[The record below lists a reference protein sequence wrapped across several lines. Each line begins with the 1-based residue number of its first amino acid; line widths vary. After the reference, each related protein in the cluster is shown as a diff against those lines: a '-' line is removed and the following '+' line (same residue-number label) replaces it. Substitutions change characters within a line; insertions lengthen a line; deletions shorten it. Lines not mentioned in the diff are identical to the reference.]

1 MVTSILHFWWII
13 IPVLAIVLYKWTL
26 RVLCGMVIIPEDKT
40 GLVTKKFVLFG
51 ANRTLPDGRII
62 ALNGEAGYQVD
73 PLAPGI
79 YWGYWVWQYDI
90 NFENFVDIPIGQIG
104 LIEAKDGA
112 TLPTGAMLA
121 KSVDC
126 NNYQD
131 GRSFLEKNGQ
141 KGKQR
146 RYITAGKYRINTL
159 LFNVTKED
167 ITVIPSGKVGII
179 TALDGAPLE
188 KGQIAGTETVGHNN
202 YQDFDEFVNAGG
214 QRGLQIN
221 PVLSGSYSLNTWA
234 VKIETTDMTEVPIGS
249 VGVVISYVGKDGVD
263 LSGKDFKHGNIVGE
277 GEKGVRKQV
286 FDPGKYAINK
296 LTHKVVIIPT
306 TNIVLNWAD
315 AKNESHNLDKNL
327 STITV
332 RSSEGFPFNLDVAQI
347 IHIPSDQAPY
357 VTARFGSVENLVSQV
372 LEPTI
377 GNYFRNSAQK
387 SGVIDFLNSRVDRQN
402 EAKKTISEALEEYN
416 VHAVDTLIGDIVPPV
431 ELMKPLTDR
440 KIAQEQE
447 ITYTSEMKAQKIRQ
461 QLESETA
468 LANMQGQIV
477 TADQSVNIAAK
488 KADAAVKDADGKAKS
503 VVLAAEAEAKRIT
516 LTGDAEAS
524 KIEAI
529 GKATAEAYNKQ
540 VAAMGADNFAKF
552 KVIEEIGKNHT
563 KIIPDILIQG
573 GGDNASPIAGL
584 LGFELL
590 KKVEAENAKH
600 KLPEVITDTPSTEG
614 TK

>member
-1 MVTSILHFWWII
+1 MLQTLANYWWAIVPI
-13 IPVLAIVLYKWTL
+13 LAIVFYKFIL
-26 RVLCGMVIIPEDKT
+26 RVLCGMVIIPEDKI
-40 GLVTKKFVLFG
+40 GLVVKKFVLFG
-51 ANRTLPDGRII
+51 SNRTLPEGRIV
-62 ALNGEAGYQVD
+62 ALNGEAGFQVD

-79 YWGYWVWQYDI
+79 YWGYWVWQYSI
-90 NFENFVDIPIGQIG
+90 NFQSFIEIPIGQIG

-112 TLPTGAMLA
+112 TLPMGAMLA
-121 KSVDC
+121 QSVEC

-131 GRSFLEKNGQ
+131 GRAFLSNNGQ

-159 LFNVTKED
+159 LFNVTMED
-167 ITVIPSGKVGII
+167 IITIPSDKVGII
-179 TALDGAPLE
+179 TALDGAPLAS
-188 KGQIAGTETVGHNN
+188 GQIAGEDIGGHNN
-202 YQDFDEFVNAGG
+202 YQDFDKFVANGG
-214 QRGLQIN
+214 QRGLQIQ
-221 PVLSGSYSLNTWA
+221 PILSGSYSLNNWA
-234 VKIETTDMTEVPIGS
+234 VRIDIVDMTVVPIGS
-249 VGVVISYVGKDGVD
+249 VGVVISFVGKEGQDI
-263 LSGKDFKHGNIVGE
+263 SGEDFKHGNIVSE
-277 GEKGVRKQV
+277 GEKGVWKKV
-286 FDPGKYAINK
+286 LDPGKYPMNTK
-296 LTHKVVIIPT
+296 THKIQCIPT

-347 IHIPSDQAPY
+347 IHIPSTQAPY

-402 EAKKTISEALEEYN
+402 EAKTTISDALKEYN
-416 VHAVDTLIGDIVPPV
+416 VNAVDTLIGDIVPPV

-447 ITYTSEMKAQKIRQ
+447 ITYESEMKAQKVRQ
-461 QLESETA
+461 ALESETA

-488 KADAAVKDADGKAKS
+488 KADAAVKAAEGEAKS
-503 VVLAAEAEAKRIT
+503 VKLAAEAEANKIT
-516 LTGDAEAS
+516 VTGTAEAS
-524 KIEAI
+524 KIQAI
-529 GKATAEAYNKQ
+529 GKATAEAYEKQ

-552 KVIEEIGKNHT
+552 KIIEEIGKNGT
-563 KIIPDILIQG
+563 KIIPEILIQG
-573 GGDNASPIAGL
+573 SGDNASPISGL

-590 KKVEAENAKH
+590 NKIEEKH
-600 KLPEVITDTPSTEG
+600 AASAA
-614 TK
+614 TKASK